1 MSLCSGWQCCFIS
14 RRCPGLNLAWWTMC
28 VCYFTLSILIH
39 RDRLRIML
47 PTTELTIYN
56 SVVCCLFTVVSVLG
70 TALLSKQS
78 FLTSFA
84 LLVMFFR
91 L

>member
-1 MSLCSGWQCCFIS
+1 
-14 RRCPGLNLAWWTMC
+14 
-28 VCYFTLSILIH
+28 
-39 RDRLRIML
+39 ML